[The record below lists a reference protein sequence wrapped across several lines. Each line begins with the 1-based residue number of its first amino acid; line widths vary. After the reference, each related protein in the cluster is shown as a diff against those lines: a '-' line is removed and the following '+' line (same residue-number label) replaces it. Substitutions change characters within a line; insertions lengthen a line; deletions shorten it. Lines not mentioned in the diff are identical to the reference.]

1 MAGRVDL
8 ARGDIWT
15 YEFRRPD
22 KRRPVVVLS
31 RPEAIAVLHTV
42 IVAPITSTIRGLPSE
57 VMVGTAEGLKHDSA
71 VNLDHIQT
79 VERTRLSRH
88 IENARCVSGY
98 CCRDRMRLSS
108 PQGETV

>member
-1 MAGRVDL
+1 MAGRVDI

-42 IVAPITSTIRGLPSE
+42 MVAPVTSTIRGLPSE
-57 VMVGTAEGLKHDSA
+57 VVIGAAEGLKHDSA

-79 VERTRLSRH
+79 VERARLSRYMGRLNS
-88 IENARCVSGY
+88 EKMRAV
-98 CCRDRMRLSS
+98 CRAVAAATGCD
-108 PQGETV
+108 

>member
-1 MAGRVDL
+1 MAGRVEI

-15 YEFRRPD
+15 YEFQRPD
-22 KRRPVVVLS
+22 KRRPVLVLS

-57 VMVGTAEGLKHDSA
+57 VVVGTAEGLKHDSA

-79 VERTRLSRH
+79 VERARLSRY
-88 IENARCVSGY
+88 IGRLGGEKMRPV
-98 CCRDRMRLSS
+98 CRAIAAATGCD
-108 PQGETV
+108 